1 MSEKIF
7 SLRSIVREWGGLAL
21 FLVLMVLVRSTVAD
35 WYVVPTGS
43 MKPNI
48 IEGDRI
54 FVNKIHYDLRVPFTN
69 YSLKTFDNPKRG
81 EIVVFDSPAEE
92 KRLIKRVIGIPGDV
106 ITLYDNHL
114 YVNNKPASYL
124 PQAVQPDPVIWS
136 NEFPIKHVRIEKIFL
151 KAYPIAVIPNRP
163 GSVFGPVVVPDN
175 HYFMMGDNRDNS
187 GDSRYFGFVPRELI
201 LGRASHV
208 VLSLNY
214 DNHYLPRSDR
224 FLQRLP

>member
-1 MSEKIF
+1 MIEKRF
-7 SLRSIVREWGGLAL
+7 SIRSVAREWSGLAL
-21 FLVLMVLVRSTVAD
+21 FLVLMVLIRSAVAD

-54 FVNKIHYDLRVPFTN
+54 FVNKIYYDIRVPFTHV
-69 YSLKTFDNPKRG
+69 SLKTLDNPKHG

-92 KRLIKRVIGIPGDV
+92 KRLIKRVIGVPGDV
-106 ITLYDNHL
+106 ITLYNNHL
-114 YVNNKPASYL
+114 YVNGRPAVYQQQSN
-124 PQAVQPDPVIWS
+124 QPDPVIWA
-136 NEFPIKHVRIEKIFL
+136 NESPSKHVRIEKIFPN
-151 KAYPIAVIPNRP
+151 AYPIAVIPNQR
-163 GSVFGPVVVPDN
+163 SNVFGPVVVPDN

-208 VLSLNY
+208 VMSLNY